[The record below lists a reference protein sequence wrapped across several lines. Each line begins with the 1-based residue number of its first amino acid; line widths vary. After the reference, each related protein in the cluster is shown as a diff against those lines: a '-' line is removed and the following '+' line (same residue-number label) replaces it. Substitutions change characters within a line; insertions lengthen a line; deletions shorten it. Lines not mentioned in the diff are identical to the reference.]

1 MKDLD
6 LFLCQRS
13 CHDKQL
19 WIRRKHEIDT
29 KLLLHAIQRTG
40 NFESLL
46 SRRFA
51 GVTLKQY
58 EEKRK
63 EAEERGSGN
72 PFEEEEAIDDP
83 NNPFFE
89 NKTNDKDNAE
99 KAPSAAS
106 TLLTPFSGIISSCF
120 EPYLSIYIESQD
132 RNLAD
137 LVERA
142 AAEQRKRGSSNMAA
156 EGSAVLHS
164 CGDLF
169 MFYKKCMVQCTQL
182 SSGTYSKE
190 IF

>member
-1 MKDLD
+1 MKVNRLRSKIKVTQVMIFQKRYDHFKDLD
-6 LFLCQRS
+6 LFFKSKIML
-13 CHDKQL
+13 DKQL
-19 WIRRKHEIDT
+19 WLRRKHEIDT

-89 NKTNDKDNAE
+89 NKTNDKVEGKNNAE
-99 KAPSAAS
+99 KPPSAAS
-106 TLLTPFSGIISSCF
+106 TLLTPFSGIIRSTFISQSSVHF
-120 EPYLSIYIESQD
+120 RFTLGV
-132 RNLAD
+132 RL
-137 LVERA
+137 
-142 AAEQRKRGSSNMAA
+142 
-156 EGSAVLHS
+156 
-164 CGDLF
+164 
-169 MFYKKCMVQCTQL
+169 T
-182 SSGTYSKE
+182 SGRIIICNILLCHFVVT
-190 IF
+190 